1 MSDKLGKDAPLT
13 EDERGDASPLP
24 PAPQD
29 TALLKP
35 GCWVP
40 SLNCEPRRAG
50 RAVDMLLLHYTA
62 TPTVDYALE
71 LLTTKEGGVSS
82 HYLIDGE
89 GEILQLVAEGERAWH
104 AGEASWGGE
113 TDINSCSIGIE
124 IQNQGAALARV
135 PDYGKAQMQAVLAL
149 SKDIVTRHNIAPGRV
164 LAHSDVA
171 PHRKQDPG
179 AHFDWGML
187 AAHGVGLVV
196 APTIAADGVAALLS
210 ADEVAGLQAELSEI
224 GYGLEISGE
233 MDERTRLVIT
243 AFQRHYRPALV
254 DGIADRS
261 TVEAIGLLRRAIK
274 A

>member
-1 MSDKLGKDAPLT
+1 MTGVNDAGKSGGSEPCEGSVLP
-13 EDERGDASPLP
+13 ENPRECVLVKEGDWIASP
-24 PAPQD
+24 
-29 TALLKP
+29 
-35 GCWVP
+35 
-40 SLNCEPRRAG
+40 NFNERRDGAC
-50 RAVDMLLLHYTA
+50 ADLLLLHYTA
-62 TPTVDYALE
+62 TPTNDYALE
-71 LLTTKEGGVSS
+71 LLTSPAAGVSS
-82 HYLIDGE
+82 HYLVDGE
-89 GEILQLVAEGERAWH
+89 GRIIQMVSEAKRAWH
-104 AGEASWGGE
+104 AGEAEWAGNK
-113 TDINSCSIGIE
+113 DINSCSIGIE
-124 IQNQGAALARV
+124 IQNQGYALAR
-135 PDYGKAQMQAVLAL
+135 PPAYGRAQMAAVVRLCE
-149 SKDIVTRHNIAPGRV
+149 DIVARHKIAPSRV

-196 APTIAADGVAALLS
+196 SPTAAADGAAVPLS
-210 ADEVAGLQAELSEI
+210 ADEVAGLQAELFEI